1 MSTTPPPFG
10 DPTNIEREHA
20 SAVGKGVGCGCGGC
34 LAAVVGCFV
43 LGAAIFA
50 FVMMLLRG
58 SDACQMS
65 LHQAQHSEVMKR
77 ELGEPISL
85 GWLVFG
91 NIHITNGNGSV
102 DVTVPVSGPKGSAS
116 IHTVGTKS
124 SGGPWTFSTMQAKV
138 DATGEVVD
146 LRAP

>member
-1 MSTTPPPFG
+1 MSSTPPPFG
-10 DPTNIEREHA
+10 DPTNIQREHA

-34 LAAVVGCFV
+34 LSVVLGCFG
-43 LGAAIFA
+43 LGVAIFA
-50 FVMMLLRG
+50 VVMMFLRN

-65 LHQAQHSEVMKR
+65 LLQAQQSEVMKR

-85 GWLVFG
+85 GWVVSG
-91 NIHITNGNGSV
+91 KIKITNGKGTV

-116 IHTVGTKS
+116 IHTVGKKS
-124 SGGPWTFSTMQAKV
+124 AGGPWTFSTMQAKV